1 MSASDFITQLE
12 LAADSIADVSRADL
26 QILLRR
32 AALRIR
38 NANGLALDPEVDD
51 AVRAIGDELGHERNE
66 MLRVIIREW
75 LEQNAYLPV
84 HMLDEGSDTDGRA

>member
-12 LAADSIADVSRADL
+12 QAADNIANASRADL

-51 AVRAIGDELGHERNE
+51 AVKTISGELGHERNE
-66 MLRVIIREW
+66 MLRIIVREW
-75 LEQNAYLPV
+75 LEQSAYLPA
-84 HMLDEGSDTDGRA
+84 HMLDENRETDGMA

>member
-38 NANGLALDPEVDD
+38 NANGLALDPEVED
-51 AVRAIGDELGHERNE
+51 AVKTISGELGHERNE
-66 MLRVIIREW
+66 MLRIIVREW

-84 HMLDEGSDTDGRA
+84 HMLDEGSDTDGVA

>member
-1 MSASDFITQLE
+1 MSASDLITQLE
-12 LAADSIADVSRADL
+12 QAADNIANASRADL

-51 AVRAIGDELGHERNE
+51 AVKTISGELGHERNE
-66 MLRVIIREW
+66 MLRIIVREW

-84 HMLDEGSDTDGRA
+84 HLLDEDGETDGMA